1 MIPSLQ
7 KTMIFVINTFAFLS
21 LNHYNGGEEITLG
34 GTTMTRNKNNFPNLE
49 EQINN
54 ITLST
59 GNINK
64 KYILRDIIFAAD
76 RVTADLFEPDAD
88 PNSIFSNVC
97 LKLKQMAFEYNADAV
112 INCHFEEK
120 LVDKDGQK
128 HIEIFAYGTVVQ
140 YTPTNIG

>member
-1 MIPSLQ
+1 M
-7 KTMIFVINTFAFLS
+7 INTFAFLS
-21 LNHYNGGEEITLG
+21 VNHYNEEEEITLG
-34 GTTMTRNKNNFPNLE
+34 GIIMTRNKNNFPTLE
-49 EQINN
+49 EQINY

-59 GNINK
+59 GNVNK
-64 KYILRDIIFAAD
+64 KYILRDIIFVSD
-76 RVTADLFEPDAD
+76 RVEADLFAPEAD

-120 LVDKDGQK
+120 LVEKDGQK
-128 HIEIFAYGTVVQ
+128 VIEIFAYGTVVQ